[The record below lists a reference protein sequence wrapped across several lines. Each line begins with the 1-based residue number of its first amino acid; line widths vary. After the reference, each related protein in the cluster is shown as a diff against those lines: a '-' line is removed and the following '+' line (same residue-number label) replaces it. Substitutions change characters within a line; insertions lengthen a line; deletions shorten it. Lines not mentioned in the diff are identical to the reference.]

1 MTNLAGPVLGL
12 ETSCDETAAAVVQS
26 GVVLAHRVASQVP
39 IHQRFGG
46 VVPEVAARNHLLTV
60 LPTLQAVLSDAQL
73 TPQQLS
79 GIATTNRPGLIGALL
94 VGVQTAKA
102 LAWAWQKPLIGV
114 DHIHAHVW
122 ASFLRPPTET
132 ATQWPVP
139 RLPFAALA
147 VSGGHTSLY
156 AVHGADRFEL
166 LGRSLD
172 DAAGE
177 AFDKLA
183 KLLGLPYPGGPNVEL
198 AAARGDATRFR
209 LPRGMLGR
217 DDGAYSFSGLK
228 TAARLA
234 LEALPPDL
242 GEAERQQATDDLC
255 ATFQGAVVEQ
265 LVRVSLASAE
275 RHGLRD
281 LVLAGGVAANS
292 ALRQGLA
299 EACHRK
305 RMRFWP
311 VPPAYCTDNGAMVAG
326 LGEALLRLGLHDDPR
341 SIDALATG
349 EVRRLAA
356 AQL

>member
-1 MTNLAGPVLGL
+1 M
-12 ETSCDETAAAVVQS
+12 VQG

-46 VVPEVAARNHLLTV
+46 VVPEVAARNHLLTA
-60 LPTLQAVLSDAQL
+60 LPTIQAVLADAALEPEQL
-73 TPQQLS
+73 A
-79 GIATTNRPGLIGALL
+79 GIAVTNRPGLIGALL

-102 LAWAWQKPLIGV
+102 LAWAWKKPLIGV

-122 ASFLRPPTET
+122 ATFLRPPQET
-132 ATQWPVP
+132 ADRWPVP

-156 AVHGADRFEL
+156 AVHGPDRFEL

-183 KLLGLPYPGGPNVEL
+183 KLLDISYPGGPNVER
-198 AAARGDATRFR
+198 AAALGNPARFR

-234 LEALPPDL
+234 LADLPADL
-242 GEAERQQATDDLC
+242 PAGEREQATRDLC
-255 ATFQGAVVEQ
+255 AAFQAAIIEQ
-265 LVRVSLASAE
+265 LVRVTQASAQ
-275 RHGLRD
+275 RRGLRD
-281 LVLAGGVAANS
+281 LVLAGGVAANT
-292 ALRQGLA
+292 ALRQALA
-299 EACHRK
+299 TACQRHRI
-305 RMRFWP
+305 RFWP

-326 LGEALLRLGLHDDPR
+326 LGEALLHLGLRDDPR
-341 SIDALATG
+341 ALDALATG

-356 AQL
+356 GAS

>member
-1 MTNLAGPVLGL
+1 MPRYTPGPVLGL
-12 ETSCDETAAAVVQS
+12 ETSCDETAAAIVDR

-60 LPTLQAVLSDAQL
+60 LPVVQAVLEDARL
-73 TPQQLS
+73 GAAALA
-79 GIATTNRPGLIGALL
+79 GIAVTSRPGLIGALL

-102 LAWAWQKPLIGV
+102 LAWAHQLPLIGV

-122 ASFLRPPTET
+122 AAHLRPPGLD
-132 ATQWPVP
+132 APQWSQPKVP
-139 RLPFAALA
+139 FGALA

-156 AVHGADRFEL
+156 AVHGPSDMRL

-183 KLLGLPYPGGPNVEL
+183 KLLGLPYPGGPEIERR
-198 AAARGDATRFR
+198 AALGNPKRFI

-234 LEALPPDL
+234 AEAARQSGGDS
-242 GEAERQQATDDLC
+242 GDWDEAVTDLC
-255 ATFQGAVVEQ
+255 ASFQAAAVEQ
-265 LVRVSLASAE
+265 LVRVTMAGLK
-275 RHGLRD
+275 RHGLRQ
-281 LVLAGGVAANS
+281 LVLAGGVAANQS
-292 ALRQGLA
+292 LRSGLA
-299 EACHRK
+299 AACARQ
-305 RMRFWP
+305 RVQFFP
-311 VPPAYCTDNGAMVAG
+311 VPTAYCSDNGAMVAA
-326 LGEALLRLGLHDDPR
+326 LGQALLEAGTQDDPR
-341 SIDALATG
+341 VLDAQATG
-349 EVRRLAA
+349 EVRRAA
-356 AQL
+356 AP